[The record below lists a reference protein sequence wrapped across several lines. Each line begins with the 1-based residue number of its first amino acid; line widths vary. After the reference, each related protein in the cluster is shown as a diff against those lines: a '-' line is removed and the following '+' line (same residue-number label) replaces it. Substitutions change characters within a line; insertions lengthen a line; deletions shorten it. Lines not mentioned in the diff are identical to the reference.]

1 MASAP
6 QRSRRGAGRAPGGGR
21 VMTGAYARGAC
32 PGLAAPMQTGDG
44 LLVRL
49 LPVAP
54 IALGAFS
61 RLCAAARAHGNGTM
75 EISARGSLQVRG
87 LTSASAPLFAD
98 AVSALGIEIN
108 DGVPVIAGPLGD
120 EPSALLDADA
130 LARELRQAIAAAG
143 LVLAPTV
150 SVI

>member
-32 PGLAAPMQTGDG
+32 PGLSAPMQTGDG

-98 AVSALGIEIN
+98 AVSMLGIEISE
-108 DGVPVIAGPLGD
+108 GLPVITDPLAD
-120 EPSALLDADA
+120 QASDQFDAEA
-130 LARELRQAIAAAG
+130 LARELRHAAASAA
-143 LVLAPTV
+143 LPLAPKV
-150 SVI
+150 